1 MATAK
6 LYNLARMTTAT
17 TGTGTIT
24 LGSAATGFISFATA
38 GVSDG
43 ESITYAIEDGNNR
56 EIGRGTYTAAGTTL
70 TRSVLKSTN
79 AGSAISLSG
88 SAQVFI
94 TDAAED
100 HIAGPA
106 SATDNAVV
114 RFDGTGGAT
123 LQNSVVTVADTTGT
137 LSTSGGGDLGV
148 VTTAPW
154 GSLFMA
160 SGKKLDFNAGDV
172 TVTHSAN
179 SLAFA
184 GASSGYTFD
193 AAPLPSANDGAALG
207 ASGTAWA
214 DLFLASGGVINW
226 NAGDVTAT
234 HSANALA
241 FAGAS
246 SGYSFDAVV
255 APATSDGAALGST
268 TLMWSDAFLASGAV
282 INWNNGNVTLTHA
295 AGALTVAGAT
305 TVSLGTSAAFTT
317 GTIEL
322 GAASDTTLSRSAAGI
337 LAVEGVD
344 QVRTA
349 GNQTLTGGFSIT
361 SYSGGSQTGASP
373 TYTPAA
379 ANGNI
384 QHITLNGSSLTGTFT
399 VGVPS
404 TVCSIVLEIVNG
416 GSGSVG
422 ATFSTSGYTKTTGD
436 TWASTNGN
444 KYAAFITKTNSY
456 SHFHLQALQ

>member
-79 AGSAISLSG
+79 AGSAINLSG

-123 LQNSVVTVADTTGT
+123 IQNSVVTVADTTGT

-148 VTTAPW
+148 SSTAPW
-154 GSLFMA
+154 GSVFLA
-160 SGKKLDFNAGDV
+160 SAKKIDFNAGDV
-172 TVTHSAN
+172 TITHSAN

-184 GASSGYTFD
+184 GGSSGYTFD

-207 ASGTAWA
+207 ASGTAWS

-234 HSANALA
+234 HSANTLA

-255 APATSDGAALGST
+255 APATSDGAALGSAS
-268 TLMWSDAFLASGAV
+268 LMWSDAFLASGAV

-322 GAASDTTLSRSAAGI
+322 GAASDTTISRSSAGVI
-337 LAVEGVD
+337 AVEGVD
-344 QVRTA
+344 LTPNIVQNSQSAAYTCVIGDANKHILHPAADNNARTFTIPA
-349 GNQTLTGGFSIT
+349 NSSVAYPIGTTLTFINEINTVTIAIT
-361 SYSGGSQTGASP
+361 TDTLTLASAGTTGSRTL
-373 TYTPAA
+373 A
-379 ANGNI
+379 ANGI
-384 QHITLNGSSLTGTFT
+384 ATAIKITSTKWMISGTGLT
-399 VGVPS
+399 
-404 TVCSIVLEIVNG
+404 
-416 GSGSVG
+416 
-422 ATFSTSGYTKTTGD
+422 
-436 TWASTNGN
+436 
-444 KYAAFITKTNSY
+444 
-456 SHFHLQALQ
+456 